1 MLKRLNYIKKGKK
14 AFTLIELLVVI
25 AIIAILIGLLL
36 PAVQKVRE
44 AAARLSCANNLK
56 QLGLAMMN
64 FENTYGCLPTA
75 GEGMGPG
82 AITGTGLTATTSA
95 STCFDGI
102 SFFTAILP
110 YVEQEAA
117 AKTVNTAV
125 LHYSDDANQAPYKT
139 VIKSFVCPGNPTAL
153 VSGFDAAGYGV
164 TDYMPIAYSDI
175 DPTIGGRA
183 KTSAVYKKAGMLTLT
198 GNIVSG
204 GGTIAVGAS
213 AAVTYTKM
221 NGGRKITGITDGGSN
236 TIGLFEDVGR
246 GNATWGTEIGKQQ
259 YAYPTPG
266 TGTGRYIARWA
277 EPDGSNGVSGPPKI
291 DGGSATAEGTT
302 SGVAGVAKYL
312 NNNNY
317 PTGGTTNCA
326 WSTNN
331 CGPNDE
337 PFSFH
342 NGVVGAV
349 FGDGHVAFI
358 SDKAIYSTVK
368 ALCTAD
374 AGDQVGTDY

>member
-1 MLKRLNYIKKGKK
+1 MLKRLNYTKKGKK

-44 AAARLSCANNLK
+44 AASRLSCANNLK

-64 FENTYGCLPTA
+64 FESTYGCLPTS
-75 GEGMGPG
+75 GEGMSPG
-82 AITGTGLTATTSA
+82 VNTAGVTNAATV
-95 STCFDGI
+95 FDGI

-117 AKTVNTAV
+117 AKTSSTSYAHYTLDPANSAAVN
-125 LHYSDDANQAPYKT
+125 PYKT

-153 VSGFDAAGYGV
+153 VSGVDTAGYGT

-183 KTSAVYKKAGMLTLT
+183 KTSAAYKKAGMLTVT
-198 GNIVSG
+198 G
-204 GGTIAVGAS
+204 
-213 AAVTYTKM
+213 TYTAGTAASTIPTTNTSDPGVGVAKLT
-221 NGGRKITGITDGGSN
+221 GGRKISGITDGGSN

-246 GNATWGTEIGKQQ
+246 GNATWSTEIGKAS
-259 YAYPTPG
+259 YG
-266 TGTGRYIARWA
+266 SRNIARWA
-277 EPDGSNGVSGPPKI
+277 EPDNSNGVSGPPYL
-291 DGGSATAEGTT
+291 DGTTTTAEGTV

-317 PTGGTTNCA
+317 PVGGVGSNCP

-342 NGVVGAV
+342 TGVVGAV
-349 FGDGHVAFI
+349 FGDGHVQFI
-358 SDKAIYSTVK
+358 SDKVGFATLK
-368 ALCTAD
+368 ALVTAD

>member
-1 MLKRLNYIKKGKK
+1 MLKRLSGLKSGKS

-56 QLGLAMMN
+56 QLGLAMLN
-64 FENTYGCLPTA
+64 FESTYSCLPTS

-82 AITGTGLTATTSA
+82 TVTGAVTTAN
-95 STCFDGI
+95 TCFDGI

-110 YVEQEAA
+110 YVEQESA
-117 AKTVNTAV
+117 AKQANTAV
-125 LHYSDDANQAPYKT
+125 LHYSDDNQAAYKT
-139 VIKSFVCPGNPTAL
+139 VIKSFVCPGNPTSL
-153 VSGFDAAGYGV
+153 ISGVDAAGYGI
-164 TDYMPIAYSDI
+164 TDYMPVAYCDI
-175 DPTIGGRA
+175 DPVNGGRA
-183 KTSAVYKKAGMLTLT
+183 KTSALYKKAGMLTLT
-198 GNIVSG
+198 GTLVLG
-204 GGTIAVGAS
+204 GGTIASGAS

-221 NGGRKITGITDGGSN
+221 NGGRRITGITDGGSN
-236 TIGLFEDVGR
+236 TVALFEDVGR
-246 GNATWGTEIGKQQ
+246 GNAAWGTDLGKTT
-259 YAYPTPG
+259 YNYGAT
-266 TGTGRYIARWA
+266 RRSVARWA
-277 EPDGSNGVSGPPKI
+277 EPDGANGVSGPPYG
-291 DGGSATAEGTT
+291 DGGSTTTEGTVN
-302 SGVAGVAKYL
+302 GVNGGAISKYL
-312 NNNNY
+312 NQNNY
-317 PTGGTTNCA
+317 PIGGNTCP

-342 NGVVGAV
+342 NGVCGAV

-358 SDKAIYSTVK
+358 TDKVSFATLK

-374 AGDQVGTDY
+374 AGDVIGNDY

>member
-1 MLKRLNYIKKGKK
+1 MLKRLNYMKKGKK

-25 AIIAILIGLLL
+25 AIIAVLIGLLL

-56 QLGLAMMN
+56 QLGMAMMN
-64 FENTYGCLPTA
+64 FESTYGCLPTS

-82 AITGTGLTATTSA
+82 VITGTGLAATTTA
-95 STCFDGI
+95 KTVFDGI

-117 AKTVNTAV
+117 AKTVNTSL
-125 LHYSDDANQAPYKT
+125 LHYSDDNQAAYKT

-153 VSGFDAAGYGV
+153 ISGVDAAGYGT
-164 TDYMPIAYSDI
+164 TDYMPVAYSDI

-183 KTSAVYKKAGMLTLT
+183 KTSAVYKKAGMLTVT

-204 GGTIAVGAS
+204 GTTIAAGAEG
-213 AAVTYTKM
+213 AVTYTKM
-221 NGGRKITGITDGGSN
+221 NGGRRITGITDGGSN
-236 TIGLFEDVGR
+236 TVGLFEDVGR
-246 GNATWGTEIGKQQ
+246 GNTTWGTDLGKTT
-259 YAYPTPG
+259 YNYG
-266 TGTGRYIARWA
+266 TTRRSIARWA
-277 EPDGSNGVSGPPKI
+277 EPDGANGVSGPPVT
-291 DGGSATAEGTT
+291 DGTPTTAEGTV

-312 NNNNY
+312 NQNNY
-317 PTGGTTNCA
+317 PIGGLSTCPWT
-326 WSTNN
+326 TNN

-358 SDKAIYSTVK
+358 SDKANFATVK
-368 ALCTAD
+368 ALCTPD
-374 AGDQVGTDY
+374 VGDQPGTDY

>member
-1 MLKRLNYIKKGKK
+1 MLKRLNYMKKGKK

-25 AIIAILIGLLL
+25 AIIAVLIGLLL

-64 FENTYGCLPTA
+64 FESTYGCLPTS

-82 AITGTGLTATTSA
+82 VVTAGATNA

-102 SFFTAILP
+102 SFFTSILP

-117 AKTVNTAV
+117 AKLANTAV
-125 LHYSDDANQAPYKT
+125 LHYTDDTNQAPYKT
-139 VIKSFVCPGNPTAL
+139 VIKPFVCPGNPTAL
-153 VSGFDAAGYGV
+153 VSGVDAAGYGT

-183 KTSAVYKKAGMLTLT
+183 KTSAAYKKAGLLTLT

-204 GGTIAVGAS
+204 GTTIQPGVVGS
-213 AAVTYTKM
+213 VTYAKLQ
-221 NGGRKITGITDGGSN
+221 GGRKITGITDGGSN

-246 GNATWGTEIGKQQ
+246 GNATWGTEQGKAA
-259 YAYPTPG
+259 YAYNG
-266 TGTGRYIARWA
+266 ANRYIARWA
-277 EPDGSNGVSGPPKI
+277 EPDGSNGVSGPPYL
-291 DGGSATAEGTT
+291 DGTTTTAEGTV

-317 PTGGTTNCA
+317 PIGGVGSNCP

-342 NGVVGAV
+342 TGVVGAV
-349 FGDGHVAFI
+349 FGDGHVQFI
-358 SDKAIYSTVK
+358 SDKVGFATLK
-368 ALCTAD
+368 ALVTAD

>member
-64 FENTYGCLPTA
+64 FENTYGCLPTS

-82 AITGTGLTATTSA
+82 ATTAGATSA
-95 STCFDGI
+95 STCFDGQ
-102 SFFTAILP
+102 STFTQLLP
-110 YVEQEAA
+110 FIEQEAA
-117 AKTVNTAV
+117 AKQLNSNV
-125 LHYSDDANQAPYKT
+125 LHYTDDANQAPYKT
-139 VIKSFVCPGNPTAL
+139 VIKSLVCPANPTAL
-153 VSGFDAAGYGV
+153 VSGLDAAGYGV

-175 DPTIGGRA
+175 DPTNGGRA
-183 KTSAVYKKAGMLTLT
+183 KTSAAYKKAGMLTLT

-213 AAVTYTKM
+213 AAVTYAKL

-236 TIGLFEDVGR
+236 TIGIFEDVGR
-246 GNATWGTEIGKQQ
+246 GNAAWGTEIGKVG

-266 TGTGRYIARWA
+266 SGTGRNIARWA
-277 EPDGSNGVSGPPKI
+277 EPDGANGVSGPDK
-291 DGGSATAEGTT
+291 DDAGTANSGTT
-302 SGVAGVAKYL
+302 AGATLVISKFI
-312 NNNNY
+312 NQNSY
-317 PTGGTTNCA
+317 PTGGTTACP

-342 NGVVGAV
+342 TGVCGAV

-358 SDKAIYSTVK
+358 SDKVGFATLK

-374 AGDQVGTDY
+374 AGDQLGTDY

>member
-1 MLKRLNYIKKGKK
+1 MLKRLSFIKKGKK

-56 QLGLAMMN
+56 QLGMAMMN
-64 FENTYGCLPTA
+64 FESTYNCLPTS

-82 AITGTGLTATTSA
+82 VAASGATAATA
-95 STCFDGI
+95 GSTCFDGV

-117 AKTVNTAV
+117 AKQANTAV
-125 LHYSDDANQAPYKT
+125 LHYSADTNQASYKT
-139 VIKSFVCPGNPTAL
+139 IIKSFVCPGNPTAL
-153 VSGFDAAGYGV
+153 VSGVDGSGYGT
-164 TDYMPIAYSDI
+164 TDYMPIAYSDLI
-175 DPTIGGRA
+175 SSGANIGARGKNLLA
-183 KTSAVYKKAGMLTLT
+183 WKKPGMLTLT
-198 GNIVSG
+198 GTFAPGAGSSSGSG
-204 GGTIAVGAS
+204 GEDSTGRQVAKFT
-213 AAVTYTKM
+213 
-221 NGGRKITGITDGGSN
+221 NGRKITGITDGGSN

-246 GNATWGTEIGKQQ
+246 GNATWGTEIGKPD
-259 YAYPTPG
+259 YG
-266 TGTGRYIARWA
+266 LRNIARWA
-277 EPDGSNGVSGPPKI
+277 EPDNSNGVSGPDKDDLNVANGP
-291 DGGSATAEGTT
+291 T
-302 SGVAGVAKYL
+302 STPTIAKWI
-312 NNNNY
+312 NQNSY
-317 PTGGTTNCA
+317 PTGGTTNCP
-326 WSTNN
+326 WTTNN

-342 NGVVGAV
+342 TGVCGAV

-358 SDKAIYSTVK
+358 SDKVGVATLK

-374 AGDQVGTDY
+374 AGDVIGTDY